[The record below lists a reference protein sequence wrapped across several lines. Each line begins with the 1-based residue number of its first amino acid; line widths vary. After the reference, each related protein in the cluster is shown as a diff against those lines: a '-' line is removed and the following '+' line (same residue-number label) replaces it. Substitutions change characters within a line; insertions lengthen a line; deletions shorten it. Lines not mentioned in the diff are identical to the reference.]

1 MMIGKLKELTM
12 NRDGSQNITITV
24 HSDFRETY
32 DELANGDIRIDIKKY
47 HPLRSLDASARAWV
61 IIDEIAEKTGE
72 RKYDVYRKAIQDIG
86 GVYDIFCGE
95 EAAIRTL
102 CRNWRDRGEG
112 WMAEITPSKLPGCSN
127 AKLWYGSSVYDSKQM
142 SDLIDSLIQEANNLG
157 IPTMSPK
164 EEERLLA
171 QWGKKYDKKKAKQ
184 QKTDGQEHSST

>member
-32 DELANGDIRIDIKKY
+32 DELADHDIKIDIKKY
-47 HPLRSLDASARAWV
+47 NPLRSLDASARAWV
-61 IIDEIAEKTGE
+61 MIDEIAEKTGE
-72 RKYDVYRKAIQDIG
+72 RKYDVYRKAIQEIG
-86 GVYDIFCGE
+86 GVSEIVCVKDI
-95 EAAIRTL
+95 AAETL

-112 WMAEITPSKLPGCSN
+112 WMAETNPSKLPGCTN
-127 AKLWYGSSVYDSKQM
+127 VTLWYGSSVYDSKQM
-142 SDLIDSLIQEANNLG
+142 SDLINSLVQEANNLG

-171 QWGKKYDKKKAKQ
+171 QWGKKYDKKIARQ
-184 QKTDGQEHSST
+184 EKTNGQEHSST